1 MSPVLTKDL
10 LQYRIRKGRAHP
22 SFVDV
27 ADPALLE
34 LATET
39 IALVDASMGT
49 ERAEIEQRLA
59 ARASAFDR
67 PKIGHGLVKLLLD
80 RVAFEEPSDEA
91 RTTRIGTFD
100 KAAEVLRALP
110 DDATP
115 DDWERAVS
123 SAFDDVAARRA
134 TLYADHPNER
144 LAVDWRPVGA
154 TTLLN
159 AYNLALVQGLVMRAR
174 RVTVCAH
181 APDVLRV
188 RKVLRWLKFCRLVA
202 DVTSTGDDWSIDVE
216 GPAEILSM
224 TRKYGLQLAIF
235 VGAVPVFERWT
246 LSAQLDFAHGNAVRL
261 ELDERSPLVAPTQA
275 LGHVPE
281 EIDVIARKLGDG
293 DWRVDLTPTPRVVGL
308 GAACVPDLTVVHR
321 ATKVQL
327 WVEFFHRWH
336 RGALERRLRE
346 LELKSEPRLLIAVDD
361 ALLNDESMRAR
372 VISHPQAMTFK
383 GFPSERKL
391 KALLEANRARMSKK
405 KPRRKK

>member
-1 MSPVLTKDL
+1 MLTKDL
-10 LQYRIRKGRAHP
+10 LQYRIRQGRAHP

-34 LATET
+34 LAAEF
-39 IALVDASMGT
+39 IALIDASMGT

-59 ARASAFDR
+59 ARASAFER
-67 PKIGHGLVKLLLD
+67 AKVGHGLVKLLLD
-80 RVAFEEPSDEA
+80 RIAFEEPSEDA
-91 RTTRIGTFD
+91 RTIRSETFN
-100 KAAEVLRALP
+100 KGAEALRGLS

-115 DDWERAVS
+115 EDWERAVS
-123 SAFDDVAARRA
+123 SAFANVAERRS

-144 LAVDWRPVGA
+144 LAIDWRPVDA
-154 TTLLN
+154 TALLN

-174 RVTVCAH
+174 RVTVH
-181 APDVLRV
+181 ARCPDVLRV

-202 DVTSTGDDWSIDVE
+202 DVTPKDDDWSIDVE

-224 TRKYGLQLAIF
+224 SRKYGLQLAVF
-235 VGAVPVFERWT
+235 VAVVPVFERWT
-246 LSAQLDFAHGNAVRL
+246 LSAELDFAHGKPVRL
-261 ELDERSPLVAPTQA
+261 ELDERSPLVAPIHA

-281 EIDVIARKLGDG
+281 EIDVIARKLEDA
-293 DWRVDLTPTPRVVGL
+293 DWQVDLTPTPRVVGL

-321 ATKVQL
+321 ATKAQL

-346 LELKSEPRLLIAVDD
+346 LGQKPEPRLLIAVDD
-361 ALLNDESMRAR
+361 ALLNDEAMRAQ
-372 VISHPQAMTFK
+372 VTSHPQAMTFK

-391 KALLEANRARMSKK
+391 KALLESHRQRMPKK
-405 KPRRKK
+405 KPRSKK